1 MGVLARRLGGRG
13 RSGKTSNRSIN
24 SLPCTSRTRWGLRGL
39 GRAATPRSGG
49 AAATGSGAGACANG
63 SPCGVRGTPRLRGTV
78 LFFVIASRSIAYT
91 LPTAKRGASE
101 AREGGICHH
110 VARRRARG
118 AANRVRRAA
127 GSRARGRRG
136 AARSVLAAGGPAHHG
151 RPAHGRARRERERLE
166 REQPNAAPSA
176 APSAAR
182 RAGRQ
187 RPAVVESKGRP
198 RASRRNLPAR

>member
-39 GRAATPRSGG
+39 GRGATPRSGG

-78 LFFVIASRSIAYT
+78 LFRHCVALDRVYT
-91 LPTAKRGASE
+91 PVGERGASE

-118 AANRVRRAA
+118 AANRVHRAA
-127 GSRARGRRG
+127 GSRARNRRG
-136 AARSVLAAGGPAHHG
+136 AARSVLAARGPAHHG
-151 RPAHGRARRERERLE
+151 KPAHGRARRERERLE
-166 REQPNAAPSA
+166 REQPNA

-198 RASRRNLPAR
+198 RASRRNFPAQ

>member
-1 MGVLARRLGGRG
+1 MGSAWVGPRRDPTFRRCGGDRLRRG
-13 RSGKTSNRSIN
+13 RLCQRVSMR
-24 SLPCTSRTRWGLRGL
+24 
-39 GRAATPRSGG
+39 RARHTAIARYGTFFRHCVALDRVYTPVGE
-49 AAATGSGAGACANG
+49 
-63 SPCGVRGTPRLRGTV
+63 
-78 LFFVIASRSIAYT
+78 
-91 LPTAKRGASE
+91 RGASE

-118 AANRVRRAA
+118 AANRVHRAA
-127 GSRARGRRG
+127 GSRARNRRG

-151 RPAHGRARRERERLE
+151 KPAHGRARRERERLE
-166 REQPNAAPSA
+166 REQPNA

-198 RASRRNLPAR
+198 RASRRNFPAQ

>member
-1 MGVLARRLGGRG
+1 MGSARVGPRRDPTFRRCGGDRLRRG
-13 RSGKTSNRSIN
+13 RLCQRVSMR
-24 SLPCTSRTRWGLRGL
+24 
-39 GRAATPRSGG
+39 RARHTAIARYGTFFRHCVALDRVYTPVGE
-49 AAATGSGAGACANG
+49 
-63 SPCGVRGTPRLRGTV
+63 
-78 LFFVIASRSIAYT
+78 
-91 LPTAKRGASE
+91 RGASE

-118 AANRVRRAA
+118 AANRVHRAA
-127 GSRARGRRG
+127 GSRARNRRG
-136 AARSVLAAGGPAHHG
+136 AARSVLAAGGPAQHG

-166 REQPNAAPSA
+166 RERLEREQPNA

-198 RASRRNLPAR
+198 RASRRNLPAL